1 MTDIE
6 DMENETMDILE
17 EEPEEEFPEEDYPEE
32 ELIEEEA
39 LEGVMAE
46 K

>member
-32 ELIEEEA
+32 ELIEEET